1 MNQIYNIRQSI
12 RRDEMEGRTPLQHC
26 LHMATEHNYVVWTE
40 LDNDGHLSRLLI
52 ANPTSIQMIRTW
64 PYVVLIDTTYKTNKS
79 KWPLCEV
86 IGMTPT
92 NHNFLVAFCLM
103 RDEAAVSYS
112 WVLQGLRDIF
122 GSAQTPSVI
131 VTDRDEGLSAAIR
144 DVFPD
149 VRHLLCTWH
158 IGNDVENMVD
168 KLCGGKK
175 NQQGQ
180 IFRKSRWNP
189 LVESATI
196 REYEKRWEGIVSTW
210 SVRNRRVVRYLTGT
224 WIPLR
229 EKFVRAWTNDCLHL
243 GNHTTSRVE
252 SQHSSFK
259 YYLGSGNS
267 SFDTLFKRAHAQITN
282 QQAKIRQSLQESMT
296 SVPRTLRQYF
306 FRPLYRHVSLY
317 ALEQIQ
323 NEFNRM
329 LELDDPGG
337 RDFSQFPWP
346 DYIPFMLPP
355 YLFDWID
362 VLATFLNIAIAFYGS
377 SNGDSLNNCLILPL
391 RKSQA
396 ARSVNKLIHIL
407 WVNRNHFVQ
416 LFMNDDSSPLPPIHP
431 RWKQA
436 ADNFAK
442 DLDTNFTT
450 RIMLWNNLRG
460 APPPTNNTADDAV
473 NLDTP

>member
-1 MNQIYNIRQSI
+1 
-12 RRDEMEGRTPLQHC
+12 
-26 LHMATEHNYVVWTE
+26 
-40 LDNDGHLSRLLI
+40 
-52 ANPTSIQMIRTW
+52 
-64 PYVVLIDTTYKTNKS
+64 
-79 KWPLCEV
+79 
-86 IGMTPT
+86 
-92 NHNFLVAFCLM
+92 
-103 RDEAAVSYS
+103 
-112 WVLQGLRDIF
+112 
-122 GSAQTPSVI
+122 
-131 VTDRDEGLSAAIR
+131 
-144 DVFPD
+144 
-149 VRHLLCTWH
+149 
-158 IGNDVENMVD
+158 
-168 KLCGGKK
+168 
-175 NQQGQ
+175 
-180 IFRKSRWNP
+180 
-189 LVESATI
+189 
-196 REYEKRWEGIVSTW
+196 
-210 SVRNRRVVRYLTGT
+210 
-224 WIPLR
+224 
-229 EKFVRAWTNDCLHL
+229 
-243 GNHTTSRVE
+243 
-252 SQHSSFK
+252 
-259 YYLGSGNS
+259 
-267 SFDTLFKRAHAQITN
+267 
-282 QQAKIRQSLQESMT
+282 MT
-296 SVPRTLRQYF
+296 SVPRMLRQYF
-306 FRPLYRHVSLY
+306 IRPLYRHVSLY

-329 LELDDPGG
+329 LELGDFALNKCGCVLLKTHGLPCACYLQIKIGSHGALYLDDIHEFWSTLRYTEVGDEPNEEVRNANANDKEYFQSLVDEVLKSDPAFVRRMAEVLEYELHPDGADIPEPYASPPRKGRPSTSKTMRRRKSSFEYSRSSSRGRGSRSSSRGRSSGRSSGRETQSSVGIKFSFNLSDDPGG

-362 VLATFLNIAIAFYGS
+362 VLGDGNCGFRAIAVTELGGEEAWPILRRAMSMEMQMNRAQYLTLYLSHESLDESIFRVGSHTDGPAPFMHWFDAPMAFYSAATFLNIAIAFYGS
-377 SNGDSLNNCLILPL
+377 ANGDSLNNCLILPL